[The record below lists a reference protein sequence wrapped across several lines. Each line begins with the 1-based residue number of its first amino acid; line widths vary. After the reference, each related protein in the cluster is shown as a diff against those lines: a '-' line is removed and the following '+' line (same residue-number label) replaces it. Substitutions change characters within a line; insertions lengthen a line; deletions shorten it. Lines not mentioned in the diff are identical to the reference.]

1 MTQAVSGAKRQ
12 AGRASKSAQ
21 SASPTGG
28 LQSALQQL
36 AGTVTERAMSSMSGR
51 VGSATDRLSDYAENG
66 GGKGLLEAVTG
77 LEDVSSPV
85 KSMVKKGAG
94 NVGDKVK
101 DAAGSVKDA
110 AGSLLGGKGKGE
122 GGKKN
127 KVTNI
132 IEHIDVGTPVDL
144 TYRQWTQFAEW
155 PKYMKKLEQVEQV
168 SDEKLRWKAQIFLS
182 HRSWESTITEQ
193 VPNERIVWRSKGDK
207 GYIDGAV
214 TFHELAPNLT
224 RVVVVLEYH
233 PQGLFEKTGN
243 LWRAQGRRVRLELKH
258 FQRQLMT
265 DTLLHPDEVE
275 GWEGEIR
282 DGDVVEQSSD
292 EGVED
297 DEGDEED
304 QPSSNG
310 KRGGQRRTAG
320 RSDSGR
326 KSSGANSRR
335 KSGVTASTRSP
346 NGRASTRKSSGSARK
361 ASSTASA
368 RKSSGTASA
377 RKSSATKPARKS
389 SGTAS
394 ARKSSGSG
402 SSRSAARST
411 SGRSGSSRTG
421 TRRRTA
427 TKSGG
432 RS

>member
-21 SASPTGG
+21 SAAPTGG

-110 AGSLLGGKGKGE
+110 AGSLLGGKGKDK

-132 IEHIDVGTPVDL
+132 IEHIDVGAPVDL

-193 VPNERIVWRSKGDK
+193 VPNERVVWRSKGDK

-233 PQGLFEKTGN
+233 PQGLF
-243 LWRAQGRRVRLELKH
+243 
-258 FQRQLMT
+258 
-265 DTLLHPDEVE
+265 
-275 GWEGEIR
+275 
-282 DGDVVEQSSD
+282 
-292 EGVED
+292 
-297 DEGDEED
+297 
-304 QPSSNG
+304 
-310 KRGGQRRTAG
+310 
-320 RSDSGR
+320 
-326 KSSGANSRR
+326 
-335 KSGVTASTRSP
+335 
-346 NGRASTRKSSGSARK
+346 
-361 ASSTASA
+361 
-368 RKSSGTASA
+368 
-377 RKSSATKPARKS
+377 
-389 SGTAS
+389 
-394 ARKSSGSG
+394 
-402 SSRSAARST
+402 
-411 SGRSGSSRTG
+411 
-421 TRRRTA
+421 
-427 TKSGG
+427 
-432 RS
+432 

>member
-1 MTQAVSGAKRQ
+1 MTQAISGAKRQ
-12 AGRASKSAQ
+12 AGSASKSAQ
-21 SASPTGG
+21 SAAPTGG

-36 AGTVTERAMSSMSGR
+36 AGTVTDRAMSSMSGR

-85 KSMVKKGAG
+85 KSMVKKGVG

-101 DAAGSVKDA
+101 DAAGS
-110 AGSLLGGKGKGE
+110 LFGGKGKGK

-132 IEHIDVGTPVDL
+132 IEHIDVGAPVDL
-144 TYRQWTQFAEW
+144 TYRMWTQFSEW

-168 SDEKLRWKAQIFLS
+168 SEEKLRWKAQIFWS

-207 GYIDGAV
+207 GYIDGAI

-265 DTLLHPDEVE
+265 DALLHPDEIE
-275 GWEGEIR
+275 GWQGEIR
-282 DGDVVEQSSD
+282 DGEVVEQPSD
-292 EGVED
+292 E
-297 DEGDEED
+297 DEDEEEGKD
-304 QPSSNG
+304 EEEEEEPSSNG
-310 KRGGQRRTAG
+310 KQQRSGGRR
-320 RSDSGR
+320 
-326 KSSGANSRR
+326 
-335 KSGVTASTRSP
+335 RSP
-346 NGRASTRKSSGSARK
+346 NGRTSTRNADAGGSGRKASPPASPRKSSRTTSARK
-361 ASSTASA
+361 PSKTAAA
-368 RKSSGTASA
+368 RKTSKTAA
-377 RKSSATKPARKS
+377 PRKASKS
-389 SGTAS
+389 AS
-394 ARKSSGSG
+394 ARKSSGSAA
-402 SSRSAARST
+402 SRSAARST
-411 SGRSGSSRTG
+411 TGRSGASRAG
-421 TRRRTA
+421 SRRRTA
-427 TKSGG
+427 TKSSG

>member
-1 MTQAVSGAKRQ
+1 MTQALNGAKRQ
-12 AGRASKSAQ
+12 AGHAGKTAQ
-21 SASPTGG
+21 NASPVGG

-36 AGTVTERAMSSMSGR
+36 AGTVTDRAVSSMSGR
-51 VGSATDRLSDYAENG
+51 MGNATDRLSDYAENG

-85 KSMVKKGAG
+85 KSIVKKGVG

-101 DAAGSVKDA
+101 DAAS
-110 AGSLLGGKGKGE
+110 SLFGGKGKGK
-122 GGKKN
+122 GGKKI

-132 IEHIDVGTPVDL
+132 VEHIDVGTPIDL

-207 GYIDGAV
+207 GYIDGAI

-265 DTLLHPDEVE
+265 DALLHPDDVE

-282 DGDVVEQSSD
+282 DGEVVDEPSD
-292 EGVED
+292 ETDDDTEDTDDDTEETDDDTD
-297 DEGDEED
+297 DEDTS
-304 QPSSNG
+304 SSNG
-310 KRGGQRRTAG
+310 KQRRTAG
-320 RSDSGR
+320 RRRTADRSDSGR
-326 KSSGANSRR
+326 ATSGAASR
-335 KSGVTASTRSP
+335 
-346 NGRASTRKSSGSARK
+346 
-361 ASSTASA
+361 
-368 RKSSGTASA
+368 RKSSGTAS
-377 RKSSATKPARKS
+377 P
-389 SGTAS
+389 
-394 ARKSSGSG
+394 RKSSGSPSPRKSSAKASPRKSTATS
-402 SSRSAARST
+402 SSRKSSGDASRSKSGGAAST
-411 SGRSGSSRTG
+411 RKAGASSRTASARG
-421 TRRRTA
+421 SSSRTASSRRRVA